1 METTL
6 LHIKN
11 MVCHRCIKVVK
22 DELENIGLQINSINL
37 GEAEIT
43 AKDKIDREK
52 IKAVLEKNGFELLED
67 KKFQLVDKIK
77 SVIISLIHSDKNS
90 ALSVNYSEYIAK
102 EVGKDYA
109 SLSSLFSSAENITI
123 EKYIILQKIE
133 KVKELLVYDEL
144 TLSEISDKMGY
155 SSVAYLS
162 SQFKQI
168 TGFTPTEFKK
178 IKSHKR
184 KPLDKLTE

>member
-1 METTL
+1 MNTKE

-11 MVCHRCIKVVK
+11 MVCDRCIKVVK
-22 DELENIGLQINSINL
+22 EELTKIGLSVRNIYL
-37 GEAEIT
+37 GEAEVES
-43 AKDKIDREK
+43 DKAIDLDLVRK
-52 IKAVLEKNGFELLED
+52 ILNASGFELLED
-67 KKFQLVDKIK
+67 KKFQIIDKIK
-77 SVIISLIHSDKNS
+77 SVIISLIHSDKN
-90 ALSVNYSEYIAK
+90 AVLSVNYSEYIAR

-144 TLSEISDKMGY
+144 TLSEISDKMAY

-184 KPLDKLTE
+184 KPLDKLTD